1 MTKPWMGVTP
11 PPRGQGYYPD
21 EAPFEPSYTGTRF
34 YEPALEFRER
44 TTEHGVALQEWF
56 NGILKR
62 EYEIREEALTT
73 TVVKALRDKGWT
85 VEPPKPELV
94 DDRMVATEDMLE
106 RHAEKQGCS
115 WGDSWN
121 YFRDQHYEIEHLD
134 YFRDKDTED

>member
-11 PPRGQGYYPD
+11 PPRGHGYYPD
-21 EAPFEPSYTGTRF
+21 EAPFEPSYTGTGF

-44 TTEHGVALQEWF
+44 TTEYGVALQEWF

-73 TVVKALRDKGWT
+73 TVVKALRSKGWT
-85 VEPPKPELV
+85 VEPPTSEPV
-94 DDRMVATEDMLE
+94 DEHMRATEDMLE

-115 WGDSWN
+115 RGDAWN
-121 YFRDQHYEIEHLD
+121 YFRGQGYEVEHLD
-134 YFRDKDTED
+134 YFRDKNTED